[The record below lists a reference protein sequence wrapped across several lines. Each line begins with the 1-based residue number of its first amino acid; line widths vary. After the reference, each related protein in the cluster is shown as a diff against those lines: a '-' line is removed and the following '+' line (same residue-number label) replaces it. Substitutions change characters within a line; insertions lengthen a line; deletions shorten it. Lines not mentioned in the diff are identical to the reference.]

1 MTERRASRW
10 SAGRAIAVF
19 AATSAGAIAVLAGL
33 LVLVFDGPT
42 GRRAVAASAG
52 VAFGVQMVAYVIA
65 FRAVR
70 MPGRPIMTAWVAG
83 MILRFGAVGA
93 FGLAAVRGWQL
104 APVPALVSLVIFLF
118 VSTLLEPWLLQS

>member
-1 MTERRASRW
+1 
-10 SAGRAIAVF
+10 
-19 AATSAGAIAVLAGL
+19 
-33 LVLVFDGPT
+33 
-42 GRRAVAASAG
+42 
-52 VAFGVQMVAYVIA
+52 MVAYVIA